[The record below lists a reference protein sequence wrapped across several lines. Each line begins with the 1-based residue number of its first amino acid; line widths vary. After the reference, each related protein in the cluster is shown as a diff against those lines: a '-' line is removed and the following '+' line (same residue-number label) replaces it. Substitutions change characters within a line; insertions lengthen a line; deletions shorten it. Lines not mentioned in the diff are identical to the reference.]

1 MWQVDHQCTQCGA
14 AVVLD
19 EGQRLFKCPFCRV
32 KLYISARGIFQYHL
46 AAGREPG
53 ETTFVPYWRFKGMA
67 FSFTG
72 TGVECGLVD
81 VSRNA
86 TRFTFLPASLGL
98 RSQTQKLRFLSQ
110 PVQGRFLERDIALEE
125 TLALEER
132 FAGTG
137 LMRRDKTYIGEST
150 SVIYLPVG
158 RRDESFY
165 DGISGEMIDVPE
177 QDWPGPA
184 DCAIPGEG
192 GLVFSACLCPGC
204 GADLDGEAQSEVLT
218 CRNCL
223 SAWRPSEAGFQKIPC
238 SFAPGRGEPLL
249 YLPFW
254 HIQAYARGILET
266 RADAVRLL
274 NLAEAAGPQRESEPF
289 RALVP
294 AFKIVP
300 DWFLR
305 IAAFMTFKSGEFS
318 WEEGCPEDEA
328 FPATL
333 PSGEAFESLKMVLA
347 HAAYAKRQLALIFPA
362 MNFTLHSASLVYLP
376 FITRGLELIRPDGKF
391 SISSSALKWGKGI

>member
-1 MWQVDHQCTQCGA
+1 MP
-14 AVVLD
+14 VLPG
-19 EGQRLFKCPFCRV
+19 EAL
-32 KLYISARGIFQYHL
+32 ISAHGLFPYYLGPGRGT
-46 AAGREPG
+46 G

-67 FSFTG
+67 FSYTG

-110 PVQGRFLERDIALEE
+110 PVPGPIPGEGHCSRGNPGAG
-125 TLALEER
+125 ER

-223 SAWRPSEAGFQKIPC
+223 SALAPLGGRFSENSLLVCARP
-238 SFAPGRGEPLL
+238 GEPLL

-274 NLAEAAGPQRESEPF
+274 NLVEAAGPQRESEPF

-294 AFKIVP
+294 ASDRPGLV
-300 DWFLR
+300 
-305 IAAFMTFKSGEFS
+305 
-318 WEEGCPEDEA
+318 PEDRR
-328 FPATL
+328 FRDFQI
-333 PSGEAFESLKMVLA
+333 GGVL
-347 HAAYAKRQLALIFPA
+347 LG
-362 MNFTLHSASLVYLP
+362 
-376 FITRGLELIRPDGKF
+376 RGLSG
-391 SISSSALKWGKGI
+391 G